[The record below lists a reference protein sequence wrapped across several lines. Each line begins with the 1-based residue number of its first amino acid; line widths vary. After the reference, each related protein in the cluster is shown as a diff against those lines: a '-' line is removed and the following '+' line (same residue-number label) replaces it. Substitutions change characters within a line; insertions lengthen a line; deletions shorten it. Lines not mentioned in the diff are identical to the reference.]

1 MNIFIIGFSASGK
14 TTIGK
19 IVATKL
25 GWEFLDTD
33 QEIAKTTGKS
43 VNDIF
48 AEMGEAHFRKLER
61 QCLSSI
67 CKNNNQVVSTG
78 GGMFMDTYNQELMN
92 ENGIVICLEAL
103 PETIHKR
110 LQSQN
115 CEKLQTTI
123 RPMLTSTNSLE
134 KIKSLKTQRQ
144 SIYALAHWT
153 IHTDYLDFS
162 QVTSEILKAH
172 DTLNKLRGSEPN
184 QSHDDLAATVDT
196 SSGSYPILVGWG
208 IIENLGQQIESLIS
222 PSVVYVVLDEG
233 VSHQSKQIQ
242 SSLEST
248 GIKSHMFVVSSGE
261 QIKTLETAS
270 QIYKWLAQCKA
281 ERGHLI
287 AAMGGGVIG
296 DLVGFVAATYL
307 RGMRF
312 IQIPTTL
319 LAMADASIGGKVA
332 VNLPQGK
339 NLVGSF
345 HQPKFVLTDI
355 SILKSLP
362 KRELI
367 SGWAE
372 AIKHGLILN
381 ASLVDA
387 FENNQKEI
395 STLSPDIVTDVI
407 KKSIQIKANVV
418 SQDEKET
425 LNTRVL
431 LNYGHTIGHA
441 IESTTEYKDFLHGE
455 AISIGMMGAAYISE
469 FMDLLSH
476 KDVERQCAL
485 LKSYGL
491 PTSSNN
497 INISMLEEAMLVD
510 KKMTEKSIR
519 WVLLN
524 GIGNAVTKNNVPK
537 QIIREALNRL
547 TSSTS

>member
-14 TTIGK
+14 TTIGE

-25 GWEFLDTD
+25 GWEFVDTD

-110 LQSQN
+110 LQNQN
-115 CEKLQTTI
+115 CGKSQTTI
-123 RPMLTSTNSLE
+123 RPMLNSTNSLE

-153 IHTDYLDFS
+153 IHTDHLDLY
-162 QVTSEILKAH
+162 QVTTEILKAH
-172 DTLNKLRGSEPN
+172 DILNKLRSSGTN
-184 QSHDDLAATVDT
+184 QSHDNLAVTVNT

-208 IIENLGQQIESLIS
+208 IVENLGQQTETLIS
-222 PSVVYVVLDEG
+222 PSVVYIVLDEK

-248 GIKSHMFVVSSGE
+248 GIKSHVFVVPSGE

-270 QIYKWLAQCKA
+270 QIYKWLAECNA

-319 LAMADASIGGKVA
+319 LAMTDASIGGKVA

-345 HQPKFVLTDI
+345 HQPEFVLTDI
-355 SILKSLP
+355 SMLKSLP

-381 ASLVDA
+381 ANLVDA
-387 FENNQKEI
+387 FENNRKEI

-407 KKSIQIKANVV
+407 KKSIQIKADVV

-524 GIGNAVTKNNVPK
+524 GIGNAVIKNNVPK